1 MLGGINRV
9 RFVDFKGAKRQQP
22 NMADKTKSIYLN
34 RFKFMLTGAAFA
46 MLAITVAA
54 DYSPAHA
61 DLRVCNKTESLM
73 GVAVGYRDKEG
84 WITEGWWR
92 IPANICTSVIEGD
105 LSSRY
110 FYLHA
115 ENADTGGKWRGPV
128 FMCTSN
134 KEFKIRGLKD
144 CFARGF
150 ERTGFFEV
158 DTGQQKSWQVRLTDA
173 NKSKKEKD
181 KK

>member
-1 MLGGINRV
+1 MEKCKN
-9 RFVDFKGAKRQQP
+9 Q
-22 NMADKTKSIYLN
+22 KSN
-34 RFKFMLTGAAFA
+34 RFKVRAALIPLFA
-46 MLAITVAA
+46 FPTLIV
-54 DYSPAHA
+54 SFILPAQA
-61 DLRVCNKTESLM
+61 DLKVCNDTTSLV
-73 GVAVGYRDKEG
+73 GVSVGYRLAEG

-92 IPANICTSVIEGD
+92 IPSKVCTSVIEGD

-115 ENADTGGKWRGPV
+115 EEAESGGKWRGPV

-134 KEFKIRGLKD
+134 KEFKIEGVKD

-158 DTGQQKSWQVRLTDA
+158 DTADQKNWQVRLSEG
-173 NKSKKEKD
+173 NKQQKSQDSESKESQ
-181 KK
+181 

>member
-1 MLGGINRV
+1 
-9 RFVDFKGAKRQQP
+9 
-22 NMADKTKSIYLN
+22 MANKANSIFFN
-34 RFKFMLTGAAFA
+34 RFRLMPVLLASIA
-46 MLAITVAA
+46 MLASLAIGHQ
-54 DYSPAHA
+54 PAHA
-61 DLRVCNKTESLM
+61 DLKVCNKTEALV
-73 GVAVGYRDKEG
+73 GVSVGYRDKDG
-84 WITEGWWR
+84 WMTEGWWR
-92 IPANICTSVIEGD
+92 IPANICTAIIEGD
-105 LSSRY
+105 LTSRY

-158 DTGQQKSWQVRLTDA
+158 DTGKQKSWQIRLTEA
-173 NKSKKEKD
+173 NKSKKEKNSE
-181 KK
+181 